1 MGQEERQLWGVFSKG
16 CRDPG
21 SRPSSITCYLGVTSD
36 QPPLPRASCRSP
48 DHGLRPL
55 KPWAEQTCIPCKLLL
70 RYFLTV
76 SESWLSQASHPGK
89 HWPRPCSVSR
99 LPSCVRTPFS
109 MVPLG
114 CLRNFHSLSNSGR
127 FPRGTDNI
135 CSCCHC
141 IYVQISMDY
150 I

>member
-1 MGQEERQLWGVFSKG
+1 MRYGAGRKAVVG
-16 CRDPG
+16 CVLQG
-21 SRPSSITCYLGVTSD
+21 MLGLRLPTPFDHLLPWCD
-36 QPPLPRASCRSP
+36 QPPLPCASCRSP
-48 DHGLRPL
+48 DYGLRPL
-55 KPWAEQTCIPCKLLL
+55 KPWAEQTFAPCKLLL
-70 RYFLTV
+70 RYFLT
-76 SESWLSQASHPGK
+76 ESWLSQASHPGK
-89 HWPRPCSVSR
+89 HWPRPRSATL
-99 LPSCVRTPFS
+99 LPSCVRIPLS